1 MLTQLVISDFAII
14 NHLEITFRQGLNII
28 SGETGA
34 GKSIIINA
42 VNLILGGRASA
53 ELIRSGA
60 EEATVEALFHVP
72 LPSPVSLLLEEMDIP
87 FQGDLLIKRHLS
99 TEGRNRIVINGSMAT
114 MRMIQG

>member
-14 NHLEITFRQGLNII
+14 NHLEIAFRQGLNII

-53 ELIRSGA
+53 DLIRSGA
-60 EEATVEALFHVP
+60 KEARVEALFN
-72 LPSPVSLLLEEMDIP
+72 LPDRSPIS
-87 FQGDLLIKRHLS
+87 
-99 TEGRNRIVINGSMAT
+99 
-114 MRMIQG
+114 